1 MHLCWCQTGIGFESR
16 NQRAFI
22 VHGYICLI
30 DVFSAAHMGSVH
42 VLDPT
47 SRYYLTLLNGRCI
60 KTGQITDTERGL
72 FNHLLQCKGF

>member
-1 MHLCWCQTGIGFESR
+1 MKPSLLQGVFVVSSVCSQRSQQTQESAVHLCRCQTGIGFESR

-42 VLDPT
+42 VRIP
-47 SRYYLTLLNGRCI
+47 
-60 KTGQITDTERGL
+60 QADTI
-72 FNHLLQCKGF
+72 